1 MKIVN
6 AESFNSNNLYIMKA
20 IFIVLIITTSLLVP
34 LSAQWTSFELD
45 NIESEKFQQQ
55 VGPFLKTISLS
66 TNRHFFSPITINKR
80 INIGISY
87 SHGIN
92 IKGEKYSTDLIGGYP
107 NLAGTLVVTQNLSL
121 KGNVSI
127 FKSESDLVQ
136 SFAYGFGLNL
146 ANKDKNNWRGSVLF
160 SKLQGPD
167 DLKNRSIDAAI
178 IYEFE
183 ISTVPIFA
191 GLGLNT
197 YNTKILIDD
206 LDSIPK
212 SIKGNANHLLLGIQ
226 LIKGRLTIIPV
237 FQVNSDVVIL
247 SIEISGIFK

>member
-1 MKIVN
+1 MKTIPIILIV
-6 AESFNSNNLYIMKA
+6 
-20 IFIVLIITTSLLVP
+20 IISLLVP

-55 VGPFLKTISLS
+55 VEPFLKTISLS
-66 TNRHFFSPITINKR
+66 TSRHFFSPITINKR

-92 IKGEKYSTDLIGGYP
+92 ITGEKYSTDLIGGYP

-121 KGNVSI
+121 KGNMSI
-127 FKSESDLVQ
+127 FKSEGDIVQ

-146 ANKDKNNWRGSVLF
+146 TNKEKNNWRFSVLF

-178 IYEFE
+178 INEFE
-183 ISTVPIFA
+183 IGTIPIFA

-197 YNTKILIDD
+197 YNTKILIED

-237 FQVNSDVVIL
+237 LQVNSDVVIL
-247 SIEISGIFK
+247 SIEISGVFK

>member
-1 MKIVN
+1 MKTIPIILIV
-6 AESFNSNNLYIMKA
+6 
-20 IFIVLIITTSLLVP
+20 IISLLVP

-55 VGPFLKTISLS
+55 VEPFLKTISLS
-66 TNRHFFSPITINKR
+66 TNRHFFSQININKR
-80 INIGISY
+80 ISLGVSY

-92 IKGEKYSTDLIGGYP
+92 ITGEKYSTDLIGGYP

-121 KGNVSI
+121 KGNMSI
-127 FKSESDLVQ
+127 FKSEGDIVQ

-146 ANKDKNNWRGSVLF
+146 TNKEKNNWRFSVLF

-178 IYEFE
+178 INEFE
-183 ISTVPIFA
+183 IGTIPIFA

-197 YNTKILIDD
+197 YNTKILIED
-206 LDSIPK
+206 LDSITK
-212 SIKGNANHLLLGIQ
+212 SIKGNANYLLLGIQ

-237 FQVNSDVVIL
+237 LQVNSDVVIL
-247 SIEISGIFK
+247 SIEISGVFK

>member
-1 MKIVN
+1 MKTVPII
-6 AESFNSNNLYIMKA
+6 LI
-20 IFIVLIITTSLLVP
+20 LIISFTVP

-55 VGPFLKTISLS
+55 VEPFLKTISLS

-92 IKGEKYSTDLIGGYP
+92 ITGEKYSTDLIGGYP

-121 KGNVSI
+121 KGNMSI
-127 FKSESDLVQ
+127 FKTEGDIVQ

-146 ANKDKNNWRGSVLF
+146 TNKEKNNWRFSVLF

-178 IYEFE
+178 INDFE
-183 ISTVPIFA
+183 IGTVPIFA

-197 YNTKILIDD
+197 YNTKILIVD
-206 LDSIPK
+206 LDSVPK

-237 FQVNSDVVIL
+237 LQVNSDVVIL

>member
-1 MKIVN
+1 MKTVP
-6 AESFNSNNLYIMKA
+6 
-20 IFIVLIITTSLLVP
+20 FILILIISFTVP

-55 VGPFLKTISLS
+55 VEPFFKTISLS

-80 INIGISY
+80 INIGLSY

-92 IKGEKYSTDLIGGYP
+92 ITGEKYSTDLIGGYP
-107 NLAGTLVVTQNLSL
+107 NLAGTLVVTQNLLL
-121 KGNVSI
+121 KGNMSI
-127 FKSESDLVQ
+127 FKSEGDIVQ

-146 ANKDKNNWRGSVLF
+146 TNKEKNNWRFSVLF
-160 SKLQGPD
+160 SRLQGPD

-178 IYEFE
+178 INEFE
-183 ISTVPIFA
+183 IGTIPIFA

-197 YNTKILIDD
+197 YNTKILIED

-237 FQVNSDVVIL
+237 LQVNSDVVIL
-247 SIEISGIFK
+247 SIEISGVFK